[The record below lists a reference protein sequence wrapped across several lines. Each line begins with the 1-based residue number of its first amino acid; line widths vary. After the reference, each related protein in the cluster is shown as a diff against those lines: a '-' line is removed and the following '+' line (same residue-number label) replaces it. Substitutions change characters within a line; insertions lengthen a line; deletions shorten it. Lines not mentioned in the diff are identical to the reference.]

1 MLKLKTIV
9 IIVTIILLNTLLPTV
24 TAEVIQQVLVKVNG
38 EIITKLGFEQ
48 RQVAILRQRPEIA
61 SGTATDEQLRNA
73 LTEITPGLILNVVN
87 ELLLVHRAKELGYS
101 LPDEQFQTI
110 LDNIRKENQL
120 NSEED
125 FQNALR
131 QEGLS
136 LSGVRK
142 QIESQMLINRI
153 EQIEIVD
160 KISVTDE
167 EAQAYYQKNKTQ
179 FSTPSEVTLREILI
193 ETPSSPTG
201 INVAEN
207 EDALARAEAIRL
219 RLLSDEP
226 FALLAG
232 QISDAPSKANGG
244 LIGPLSVTVLSPQL
258 LKIIDGLI
266 PGDVSQVIQV
276 DLGYQILKLESRTE
290 EVISPLEDIRPEIA
304 DRIASEK
311 IRVSREKYVET
322 LRQQAIITW
331 RNDDL
336 KKFYEQALVTLR
348 VETQKLEE
356 PGQVQQ

>member
-1 MLKLKTIV
+1 MLKLKAIA
-9 IIVTIILLNTLLPTV
+9 IIVAIVLLNTFLPTV
-24 TAEVIQQVLVKVNG
+24 TAEVVQQVLVKVNG

-73 LTEITPGLILNVVN
+73 LAEITPGLILNVVN

-101 LPDEQFQTI
+101 LSDEQFQTI

-125 FQNALR
+125 FQKALR

-167 EAQAYYQKNKTQ
+167 EAQAYYQKNEAQ

-193 ETPSSPTG
+193 ETPRPPAD

-207 EDALARAEAIRL
+207 EDALARAESVRL

-258 LKIIDGLI
+258 LKVIDGLM
-266 PGDVSQVIQV
+266 PGDVSHVIQI

-290 EVISPLEDIRPEIA
+290 EVVSPLEDVRAEIA

-311 IRVSREKYVET
+311 ISVSREKYVKT

-336 KKFYEQALVTLR
+336 KEFYEQALATLKA
-348 VETQKLEE
+348 ETQKLEE
-356 PGQVQQ
+356 PGQAQQ

>member
-9 IIVTIILLNTLLPTV
+9 IIVSIILLSTLLPTV
-24 TAEVIQQVLVKVNG
+24 TAEVLQQVLVKVNG

-101 LPDEQFQTI
+101 LPDEQFETI
-110 LDNIRKENQL
+110 LENIRKENQL

-125 FQNALR
+125 FQKALQ

-153 EQIEIVD
+153 EQIEIVA

-201 INVAEN
+201 INIAEN
-207 EDALARAEAIRL
+207 EDALSRAEAIRL

-258 LKIIDGLI
+258 LKVIDGLI
-266 PGDVSQVIQV
+266 PGDVSQVIQA

-290 EVISPLEDIRPEIA
+290 EVISPLEDVREEIA

-311 IRVSREKYVET
+311 IRVGREKYVET

-336 KKFYEQALVTLR
+336 KEFYEQALATLR
-348 VETQKLEE
+348 VETQKIEE
-356 PGQVQQ
+356 LGQIQQ

>member
-1 MLKLKTIV
+1 MLKLKAIA
-9 IIVTIILLNTLLPTV
+9 IIVAIGFLNTLFPTV
-24 TAEVIQQVLVKVNG
+24 TAEVVQQVLVKVNG
-38 EIITKLGFEQ
+38 EIITKLSFEQ
-48 RQVAILRQRPEIA
+48 RQVSILRQRPEIA
-61 SGTATDEQLRNA
+61 SGTATDQQLRNA
-73 LTEITPGLILNVVN
+73 LAEITPGLILSVVN
-87 ELLLVHRAKELGYS
+87 ELLLVHRARELGYS

-110 LDNIRKENQL
+110 LENIRKENKL

-125 FQNALR
+125 FQAALR
-131 QEGLS
+131 NEGLS

-153 EQIEIVD
+153 EQMEIVG

-167 EAQAYYQKNKTQ
+167 EAQVYYQENKTQ

-193 ETPSSPTG
+193 E
-201 INVAEN
+201 NVAES
-207 EDALARAEAIRL
+207 EDTFAKAESIRL

-244 LIGPLSVTVLSPQL
+244 LIGPLSVTVLSPEL
-258 LKIIDGLI
+258 LKVIDGLM
-266 PGDVSQVIQV
+266 PGDVSHVIPV
-276 DLGYQILKLESRTE
+276 DRGYQILRLESRTE
-290 EVISPLEDIRPEIA
+290 EVVSPLEDVRAEIA

-311 IRVSREKYVET
+311 IRIGRERYVDT
-322 LRQQAIITW
+322 LREQAIITW

-336 KKFYEQALVTLR
+336 KEFYEQALATFR

-356 PGQVQQ
+356 PELAQQ